1 MNVRVPFQ
9 VPVKGMKDTDKSGCK
24 IFGFIDFGKHAQ
36 NDIADRRKKKTE
48 ESAVLEE
55 KMRNSSG
62 MVKTQCLWTQETS
75 LQDIWKERS

>member
-1 MNVRVPFQ
+1 MRVPFQ
-9 VPVKGMKDTDKSGCK
+9 VPPKGMKNADKSGCK

-55 KMRNSSG
+55 K
-62 MVKTQCLWTQETS
+62 
-75 LQDIWKERS
+75 DA